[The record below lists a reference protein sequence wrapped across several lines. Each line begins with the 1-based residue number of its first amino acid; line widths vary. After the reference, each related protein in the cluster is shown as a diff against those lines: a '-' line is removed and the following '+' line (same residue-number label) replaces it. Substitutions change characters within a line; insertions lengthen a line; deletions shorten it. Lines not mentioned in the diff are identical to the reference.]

1 MTPFYQL
8 TATRLRGQ
16 PLSMADYAGK
26 VVLVVN
32 TASHCGF
39 TPQYAGLEALYKKY
53 AAQGLVVLGFPCN
66 QFGKQEPGGADE
78 IEQTCHVN
86 YGVSFPMFERSGR
99 QRPRRTPAVSLSE
112 TNVARR
118 ARRTDQSGISPGS
131 SSVAT
136 AHPSRVLRRS
146 RRRRKWK
153 PPLSRPSRA
162 ECSPSCHVH
171 PAAAGCPYKVDV
183 ALARPATVCCW
194 PIFHLFGHQPKAA
207 TRPRLHAEKHR
218 GRRGVRMLRR
228 PDR

>member
-86 YGVSFPMFERSGR
+86 YGVSFPMFEKVDVNG
-99 QRPRRTPAVSLSE
+99 PA
-112 TNVARR
+112 
-118 ARRTDQSGISPGS
+118 
-131 SSVAT
+131 
-136 AHPSRVLRRS
+136 AHPLFRYLKQALPGVLGGRIKWNFTKFLIGRDGTPHAFCAVHDAGENGSLHCRGPHALSVPVMPRSPSGGWLSIQGRRRS
-146 RRRRKWK
+146 RAASNRLLLANL
-153 PPLSRPSRA
+153 PPARSSA
-162 ECSPSCHVH
+162 YSGDTASTSC
-171 PAAAGCPYKVDV
+171 
-183 ALARPATVCCW
+183 
-194 PIFHLFGHQPKAA
+194 
-207 TRPRLHAEKHR
+207 
-218 GRRGVRMLRR
+218 
-228 PDR
+228 